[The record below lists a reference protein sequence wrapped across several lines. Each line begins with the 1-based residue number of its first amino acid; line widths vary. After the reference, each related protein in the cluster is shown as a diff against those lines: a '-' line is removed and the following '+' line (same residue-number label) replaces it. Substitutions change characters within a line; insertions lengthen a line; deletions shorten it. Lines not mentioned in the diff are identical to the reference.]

1 MAKKPETPQQRTMIG
16 EPFNAYIGLKRVE
29 AAIYNVEDYGH
40 RILIIARNPSG
51 SLKPPT
57 APACLHGRPMVSID
71 VQPGDRKAYARLCS
85 LCAWETAQ
93 LEIVTRGEGAP
104 L

>member
-1 MAKKPETPQQRTMIG
+1 MTDTPQQRTMIG
-16 EPFNAYIGLKRVE
+16 EPFEAYIGLKRVE
-29 AAIYNVEDYGH
+29 AAIYNVDDYGQ
-40 RILIIARNPSG
+40 RILTIGRNPSG

-57 APACLHGRPMVSID
+57 AGTCLHGRPMVSID

-93 LEIVTRGEGAP
+93 LEMIRATE
-104 L
+104 